1 LTDAVGAGSGKKFDV
16 LRRFDIAVA
25 ILVRRVM
32 VTHAQ
37 DVRKACVN
45 KYLPRLRVVPSRS
58 VTQPSTSCLGRW
70 LCRSPARCSQSS
82 SGDRQETTDAGDSP
96 RMGLISYHR
105 AGVAQRQARAAVR
118 ASRRI
123 GDALND
129 VQAQNEQLNELVN
142 QQAEMIERL
151 ETELGELRR
160 RIEER

>member
-1 LTDAVGAGSGKKFDV
+1 
-16 LRRFDIAVA
+16 
-25 ILVRRVM
+25 
-32 VTHAQ
+32 
-37 DVRKACVN
+37 
-45 KYLPRLRVVPSRS
+45 
-58 VTQPSTSCLGRW
+58 
-70 LCRSPARCSQSS
+70 
-82 SGDRQETTDAGDSP
+82 
-96 RMGLISYHR
+96 MGLISYHR
-105 AGVAQRQARAAVR
+105 AGAAQRQARAAVS

>member
-1 LTDAVGAGSGKKFDV
+1 
-16 LRRFDIAVA
+16 
-25 ILVRRVM
+25 
-32 VTHAQ
+32 
-37 DVRKACVN
+37 
-45 KYLPRLRVVPSRS
+45 
-58 VTQPSTSCLGRW
+58 
-70 LCRSPARCSQSS
+70 
-82 SGDRQETTDAGDSP
+82 
-96 RMGLISYHR
+96 MGLISYHR

-129 VQAQNEQLNELVN
+129 VKAQNEQLNALVN